1 MHCIWLLI
9 VCVGLGLVGCSRSQ
23 PVADQVVL
31 AAEQTQRGLVGYEVE
46 EYSYPVRVPGS
57 NRYVTM
63 TTKEP
68 LDQPPTYDDYLAWRD
83 AQ

>member
-1 MHCIWLLI
+1 MWALALLLTA
-9 VCVGLGLVGCSRSQ
+9 VVSSGCSRSQ

-31 AAEQTQRGLVGYEVE
+31 AGEQTQRGLVGYEVVDY
-46 EYSYPVRVPGS
+46 EYPIRVPGT

-63 TTKEP
+63 KTKEP
-68 LDQPPTYDDYLAWRD
+68 LDQPPTYDDYLAWKA